1 MLPLKLFINR
11 DGYTYIYICIYISDY
26 TIYIY
31 TYGSAFSGH
40 PSHPH
45 NGNVTLAVVLVLSV
59 VGVLVVEA

>member
-1 MLPLKLFINR
+1 MLRIIL
-11 DGYTYIYICIYISDY
+11 
-26 TIYIY
+26 YIY

-59 VGVLVVEA
+59 VRVLVVEA

>member
-1 MLPLKLFINR
+1 MFPLKLFINR
-11 DGYTYIYICIYISDY
+11 DASDY

-59 VGVLVVEA
+59 VRVLVVEA